1 MNEKEIEGPR
11 AWDRMSGLER
21 RRILDWIVEGCLIH
35 GATEYTS
42 YLVAA
47 EFAKGLAR

>member
-1 MNEKEIEGPR
+1 MNEAETERPR
-11 AWDRMSGLER
+11 AWDRMTGPER

-47 EFAKGLAR
+47 EFARGLSR